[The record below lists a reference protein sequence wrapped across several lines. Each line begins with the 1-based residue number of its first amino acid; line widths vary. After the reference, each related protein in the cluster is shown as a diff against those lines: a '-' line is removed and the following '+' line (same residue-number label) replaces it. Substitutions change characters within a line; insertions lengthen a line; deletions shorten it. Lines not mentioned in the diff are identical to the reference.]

1 MHRHHGQGRGRR
13 HQDGQFNF
21 QDMQAHLHAHW
32 QDHLQQHMHSPWRGH
47 FHPGHDEHHGHH
59 SHHGHHG
66 SHDHDGRPHGMFH
79 AGWHFL
85 ERLADRMPWHAMGPR
100 GHRGDGRRGWGGGFG
115 GMGGDGDGEEFT
127 RGRKLSSMD
136 LQLLLLAMLAEK
148 PGHGYELIKAIE
160 ALSKGFYTPS
170 PGMVYPALTYLEE
183 AGHLVVAQEG
193 NRKSYSLSDAGREHL
208 GQNKER
214 VEAMLSRLAHIGAK
228 MESMRRAYSG
238 EGGGDLGEGGWLPEL
253 IEAKHKLK
261 SAMFEHGDMS
271 PAEQKRIAE
280 ILLQAAKAISG
291 K

>member
-1 MHRHHGQGRGRR
+1 MHRHHGHRHGHR
-13 HQDGQFNF
+13 HQDGHTLFHGLHERLR
-21 QDMQAHLHAHW
+21 DHLHDHLHA
-32 QDHLQQHMHSPWRGH
+32 RGH
-47 FHPGHDEHHGHH
+47 AFAHAHFEHGEEAYGDDGHA
-59 SHHGHHG
+59 
-66 SHDHDGRPHGMFH
+66 RGMWH

-85 ERLADRMPWHAMGPR
+85 ERLYHHMPWHHHAMGMGHR
-100 GHRGDGRRGWGGGFG
+100 GHREGGRRGWGGWGG

-148 PGHGYELIKAIE
+148 PAHGYELIKAIE
-160 ALSKGFYTPS
+160 SMSKGFYAPS

-183 AGHLVVAQEG
+183 LGHLLVTQEG
-193 NRKSYSLSDAGREHL
+193 NRKSYSLSETGREYL

-238 EGGGDLGEGGWLPEL
+238 EAGADFGEGGWLPEL

-261 SAMFEHGDMS
+261 NALFEHDDMS
-271 PAEQKRIAE
+271 PAEQKRIAD
-280 ILLQAAKAISG
+280 ILLQAARNISG
-291 K
+291 A

>member
-1 MHRHHGQGRGRR
+1 M
-13 HQDGQFNF
+13 
-21 QDMQAHLHAHW
+21 
-32 QDHLQQHMHSPWRGH
+32 
-47 FHPGHDEHHGHH
+47 
-59 SHHGHHG
+59 
-66 SHDHDGRPHGMFH
+66 HGMLH

-85 ERLADRMPWHAMGPR
+85 ERLYDRMHAHAMGPR
-100 GHRGDGRRGWGGGFG
+100 GNRDGRGGRGWGGWGGGFG
-115 GMGGDGDGEEFT
+115 GMGGDGEGDEFT

-148 PGHGYELIKAIE
+148 PAHGYELIKAIE
-160 ALSKGFYTPS
+160 SLSQGFYTPS

-183 AGHLVVAQEG
+183 LGHLIVAQEG
-193 NRKSYSLSDAGREHL
+193 NRKSYSLSDAGREYL

-238 EGGGDLGEGGWLPEL
+238 EGGADLGEGGWLPEL

-261 SAMFEHGDMS
+261 SAMFERDNMS
-271 PAEQKRIAE
+271 PEEQKRIAT
-280 ILLQAAKAISG
+280 ILRQAAKAIAEGSSD